1 MRDVFLKLMFNILR
15 KFMTFVMIYHFLKQ
29 IRKVEELF
37 CMIKRIC
44 HARKNLKQALNHE
57 LVLKIHR
64 IIKFEQKAKQGG
76 IK

>member
-1 MRDVFLKLMFNILR
+1 
-15 KFMTFVMIYHFLKQ
+15 MIYHFLKQ
-29 IRKVEELF
+29 IGKVEELF

-57 LVLKIHR
+57 LVFKKVHR
-64 IIKFEQKAKQGG
+64 VIKFEQKAKQGG